1 MQTNVCPEKLAGDLV
16 LAVKGEDY
24 IPAVVTFHSLTGA
37 HYKISENELNYHVR
51 YLDDME
57 TCWVLSTALKHMD
70 YSQKRK
76 SKKGN
81 NDRVAD
87 RVYQLG
93 KMSRRKRLGQLEKWG
108 QPMKMQPE
116 LRLDSNTVVVKN
128 HKRKTLS
135 ECNGIKKFKEIGDDS
150 TEEFFTPPSSI
161 DDATSV
167 ASSADIP
174 EEPSA
179 SKLKGGVCTVCNV
192 HSDYLIACGGDCHE
206 LFHLQCLG
214 LPSDFNSSGFICDE
228 CTVASTQCFVCKQ
241 SSGMLECCTVANCN
255 KLYHIS
261 CLQQYGRI
269 YDSTKKA
276 LVCPRHRCAYCL
288 MTASTS
294 KKLVH
299 CLKCPIALH
308 DRETCLI
315 AGSEI
320 VTNNPKYM
328 ICHKHVDPSAYAKRS
343 GLGHFNLNSCLH
355 CGGGGLLLCCDFCSA
370 AYHLECLPQEV
381 APAGNDW
388 LCPDCRDYQNPTYG
402 SIVWCKLGIY
412 R

>member
-1 MQTNVCPEKLAGDLV
+1 
-16 LAVKGEDY
+16 
-24 IPAVVTFHSLTGA
+24 
-37 HYKISENELNYHVR
+37 
-51 YLDDME
+51 
-57 TCWVLSTALKHMD
+57 
-70 YSQKRK
+70 
-76 SKKGN
+76 
-81 NDRVAD
+81 
-87 RVYQLG
+87 
-93 KMSRRKRLGQLEKWG
+93 
-108 QPMKMQPE
+108 
-116 LRLDSNTVVVKN
+116 
-128 HKRKTLS
+128 
-135 ECNGIKKFKEIGDDS
+135 
-150 TEEFFTPPSSI
+150 
-161 DDATSV
+161 
-167 ASSADIP
+167 
-174 EEPSA
+174 
-179 SKLKGGVCTVCNV
+179 
-192 HSDYLIACGGDCHE
+192 
-206 LFHLQCLG
+206 
-214 LPSDFNSSGFICDE
+214 
-228 CTVASTQCFVCKQ
+228 
-241 SSGMLECCTVANCN
+241 
-255 KLYHIS
+255 
-261 CLQQYGRI
+261 
-269 YDSTKKA
+269 
-276 LVCPRHRCAYCL
+276 